1 MTGRFKFKSVDN
13 IANGRHDNENLFY
26 GVPMSTI
33 SLGASVRTNT
43 GKGAARKIRS
53 AGSIPASIYRAG
65 NEPTLITVD
74 PRELT
79 LAFERT
85 GNPNTLV
92 DLKVEDKNF
101 LCLVKDVQR
110 HPASGVLR
118 HVDFYQVDESE
129 EIVVSVPVTIVG
141 RSAGVAMG
149 GALRLIRRD
158 LNIKAKPQDIPA
170 FIEVDVT
177 KLEIGKFI
185 KVDAIPSPENA
196 TIVYDESGIF
206 NVVTVVKR
214 RGSKK

>member
-1 MTGRFKFKSVDN
+1 
-13 IANGRHDNENLFY
+13 
-26 GVPMSTI
+26 MSTI
-33 SLGASVRTNT
+33 SLGVSVRTNT
-43 GKGAARKIRS
+43 GKGAARKIR
-53 AGSIPASIYRAG
+53 ATGFIPASIYRAG
-65 NEPTLITVD
+65 NEPTLISLD

-92 DLKVEDKNF
+92 DLKVEDNSF

-129 EIVVSVPVTIVG
+129 EIVVSVPVKIVG

-149 GALRLIRRD
+149 GALHLIRRE
-158 LNIKAKPQDIPA
+158 LNVKAKPQNIPA

-177 KLEIGKFI
+177 PLEIGKFI

-196 TIVYDESGIF
+196 EIIFDGAGVF

-214 RGSKK
+214 RGAS